1 MSPLRYCDVGV
12 DYSVLNRNNTTMD
25 IKKYKITGQDSIH
38 IADFNTKD
46 TDCFSSSDEVKTIV
60 EQNIQEISVLQS
72 KLYAEGK
79 TGLLIIFQ
87 AMDAAG
93 KDSAIKHVM
102 SGINPQGV
110 NVHSFKQPSAEELAH
125 DYLWRAVKALPERG
139 KIAIFNRSYYE
150 DVLVVKVHKLY
161 EKQNI
166 PDRCKEDIIEKRYK
180 QIKNFE
186 KYLWENG
193 IITVKFFL
201 HLSKGEQRKRFL
213 ERIDNKD
220 KNWKF
225 SDADIRER
233 NHWNDYQE
241 AYQSAINATSTK
253 NSPWYI
259 IPADKKWFA
268 RAIISNIFLG
278 VMQEINPQYP
288 EITSA
293 HETVLKESRR
303 KLTEE
308 K

>member
-1 MSPLRYCDVGV
+1 
-12 DYSVLNRNNTTMD
+12 MD
-25 IKKYKITGQDSIH
+25 IKKYRVTEKRDINL
-38 IADFNTKD
+38 ADFDTRH
-46 TDCFSSSDEVKTIV
+46 TDCFSSSSEVKSIV
-60 EQNIQEISVLQS
+60 EQNIVEISELQS

-79 TGLLIIFQ
+79 TGVLIIFQ

-110 NVHSFKQPSAEELAH
+110 NVHSFKQPSSKELAH

-161 EKQNI
+161 EKLNV
-166 PDRCKEDIIEKRYK
+166 PDRCKSEDTIKKRYK

-193 IITVKFFL
+193 IITLKFFL
-201 HLSKGEQRKRFL
+201 HLSKDEQRKRFL

-225 SDADIRER
+225 SDSDIKER
-233 NHWNDYQE
+233 KHWNDYQE
-241 AYQSAINATSTK
+241 AYESAIKATATEK
-253 NSPWYI
+253 CPWYI
-259 IPADKKWFA
+259 VPADKKWFS
-268 RAIISNIFLG
+268 RAIISNILLD
-278 VMQEINPQYP
+278 VMKEINPKYP
-288 EITSA
+288 KVTSA
-293 HETVLKESRR
+293 HGLVLKESRA
-303 KLTEE
+303 KLTEGE
-308 K
+308 